1 MSNYRAPVWLPGGHL
16 QTIWAAKM
24 LSHPDLTLKRERWNT
39 PDDDFIDVDF
49 VEGLP
54 GKPFLVLFHGLE
66 GSSDSHYARALLST
80 IEAMG
85 WSGAVPHF
93 RGCSGELN
101 KAPRFYHSGDV
112 DEIDWILRRLQQ
124 HPLARNASNFF

>member
-1 MSNYRAPVWLPGGHL
+1 MSNYRPPVWLPGGHL

-24 LSHPDLTLKRERWNT
+24 LSHPDLTLKRERWST

-101 KAPRFYHSGDV
+101 KAPRFYHSGDAE
-112 DEIDWILRRLQQ
+112 EIDWILRRLQQ
-124 HPLARNASNFF
+124 HQTPQRPRP